1 MEHEPDRADTNE
13 AKLSQTKP
21 LHHSMHAAFYR
32 EDQDGTSRVF
42 DQDPRHPD
50 LKFIEEKSICALS
63 ILASLCRASHSSAR
77 RSRST

>member
-1 MEHEPDRADTNE
+1 
-13 AKLSQTKP
+13 
-21 LHHSMHAAFYR
+21 MHAAFYR